1 MKKKKLNFS
10 LDTFALFFAAF
21 VPMMYVMIFPVTE
34 RSLTACIALTSLLLA
49 GAAWMGIQEIK
60 SEESEKE
67 HEEEDI

>member
-49 GAAWMGIQEIK
+49 GAAWMG
-60 SEESEKE
+60 
-67 HEEEDI
+67 